1 MTPMDLFERQFEEE
15 KEPKIT
21 FWGVIG
27 MIIAVLCFF
36 FLMWFAGAMQ
46 EHYDC
51 LNGSRPEVCIPED
64 FE

>member
-1 MTPMDLFERQFEEE
+1 
-15 KEPKIT
+15 
-21 FWGVIG
+21 